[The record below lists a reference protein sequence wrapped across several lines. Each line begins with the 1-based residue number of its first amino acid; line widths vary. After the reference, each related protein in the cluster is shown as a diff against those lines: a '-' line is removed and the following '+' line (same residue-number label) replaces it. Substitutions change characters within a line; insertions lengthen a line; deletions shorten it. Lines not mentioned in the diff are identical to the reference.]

1 MAADDERPGPGA
13 DPRTLALSDGVFAI
27 AMTLLVLS
35 IGLPRPGEHERF
47 GTALWR
53 HRDELFS
60 WLLSFVVIGA
70 AWMRHRRL
78 LASVH
83 DVDRTLT
90 RLNLAYLGGVAF
102 LPYPTEVLGAY
113 GSRPAAVG
121 LYAVTA
127 ALVSTAA
134 GLMARHAR
142 EAGLLW
148 PLVHVTTASG
158 GRWWIVPAILLL
170 AIPLSLLVG
179 AWALLVWLLLPLA
192 RRTGRTAFA
201 S

>member
-35 IGLPRPGEHERF
+35 IGMPRPGQHEHL
-47 GTALWR
+47 GSALWD
-53 HRDELFS
+53 HHAQMFS
-60 WLLSFVVIGA
+60 WLLSFAVLGG

-78 LASVH
+78 LASFH

-113 GSRPAAVG
+113 ASRPAAVG
-121 LYAVTA
+121 LYAVTT
-127 ALVSTAA
+127 ALVSAS
-134 GLMARHAR
+134 GSLMARHAR
-142 EAGLLW
+142 DARLLW
-148 PLVHVTTASG
+148 TGADHTMTPG
-158 GRWWIVPAILLL
+158 GHWWAVPAILLL

-179 AWALLVWLLLPLA
+179 AWALLVWLLIPLA
-192 RRTGRTAFA
+192 RRR
-201 S
+201 

>member
-13 DPRTLALSDGVFAI
+13 DSRTLALSDGVFAI

-35 IGLPRPGEHERF
+35 IGMPRPGQHERL
-47 GTALWR
+47 GSALWQ
-53 HRDELFS
+53 HNGELFS

-78 LASVH
+78 LGSVH
-83 DVDRTLT
+83 GVDRTLT
-90 RLNLAYLGGVAF
+90 QLNLVYLGGVAF

-121 LYAVTA
+121 LYACTA
-127 ALVSTAA
+127 ALVSTAG
-134 GLMARHAR
+134 GLMARHAQD
-142 EAGLLW
+142 AGLLW
-148 PLVHVTTASG
+148 GHAYNTTSSG
-158 GRWWIVPAILLL
+158 RRWWLVPAILML

-179 AWALLVWLLLPLA
+179 AWALLAWLLLAVA
-192 RRTGRTAFA
+192 RRAGGTTFA

>member
-13 DPRTLALSDGVFAI
+13 DSRTLALSDGVFAI

-35 IGLPRPGEHERF
+35 IGMPRPGEHERL
-47 GTALWR
+47 GAVLWD
-53 HRDELFS
+53 HNGELFS
-60 WLLSFVVIGA
+60 WLLSFVVLGA

-83 DVDRTLT
+83 DVDRTLSW
-90 RLNLAYLGGVAF
+90 LNLAYLGAAAF
-102 LPYPTEVLGAY
+102 LPYPTQVLGEY

-127 ALVSTAA
+127 ALMSTAGA
-134 GLMARHAR
+134 LMARHAR
-142 EAGLLW
+142 DAHLLW
-148 PLVHVTTASG
+148 PDAEHPMTPRD
-158 GRWWIVPAILLL
+158 RWWTVPAVLLL

-179 AWALLVWLLLPLA
+179 GWALLSWLTLPLA
-192 RRTGRTAFA
+192 RRA
-201 S
+201 

>member
-35 IGLPRPGEHERF
+35 IGMPRPGEHERL
-47 GTALWR
+47 GAALWD
-53 HRDELFS
+53 HNGALFS
-60 WLLSFVVIGA
+60 WLLSFLVLGA

-90 RLNLAYLGGVAF
+90 WLNLAYLGAVA
-102 LPYPTEVLGAY
+102 YPTRVLGTYA
-113 GSRPAAVG
+113 SRPAAVG
-121 LYAVTA
+121 LYAVT
-127 ALVSTAA
+127 
-134 GLMARHAR
+134 
-142 EAGLLW
+142 
-148 PLVHVTTASG
+148 
-158 GRWWIVPAILLL
+158 I

-179 AWALLVWLLLPLA
+179 GWALLLWLALPLA
-192 RRTGRTAFA
+192 RRA
-201 S
+201 

>member
-35 IGLPRPGEHERF
+35 IGMPRPGEHGRL
-47 GTALWR
+47 GTALWH

-83 DVDRTLT
+83 RVDPVLT
-90 RLNLAYLGGVAF
+90 RLNLAYLGAVAF

-113 GSRPAAVG
+113 ASRPAAVG

-127 ALVSTAA
+127 ALMSTAG
-134 GLMARHAR
+134 GLMARHAHD
-142 EAGLLW
+142 AGLLW
-148 PLVHVTTASG
+148 PHANDTTSSG
-158 GRWWIVPAILLL
+158 GQWWLAPVILVL
-170 AIPLSLLVG
+170 AIPLSLLLG
-179 AWALLVWLLLPLA
+179 AWALLIWLLLGVA
-192 RRTGRTAFA
+192 RRTGRTTVA